1 MYQSANSTIK
11 KSKELIETENLLRE
25 STANST
31 IKKSK
36 ELIKKSKELIGLI
49 EPDGNCTLPNSLLDG
64 DACKDIA
71 EELQKNFT

>member
-1 MYQSANSTIK
+1 MTKDMYQSANST
-11 KSKELIETENLLRE
+11 
-25 STANST
+25 
-31 IKKSK
+31 
-36 ELIKKSKELIGLI
+36 IKKSKELIGLI